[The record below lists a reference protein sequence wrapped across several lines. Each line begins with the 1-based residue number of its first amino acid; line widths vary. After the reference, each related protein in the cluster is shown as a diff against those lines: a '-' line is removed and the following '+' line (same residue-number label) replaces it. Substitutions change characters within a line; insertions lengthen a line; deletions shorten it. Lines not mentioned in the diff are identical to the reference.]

1 MNKIKWM
8 GVVLALLVSSTC
20 VTAAE
25 VEVVS
30 EGLYNPCGVAVQPET
45 GHVFVADSG
54 NLKVVRIVDGKPQD
68 VIVDFGT
75 DVYGKGPKYQVGPLG
90 IAFLDTNTLVVG
102 GGGSPDG
109 EEKLYAFTVPAVGEP
124 AIKASEANS
133 AMNLSLIHI

>member
-25 VEVVS
+25 LEVVS

-90 IAFLDTNTLVVG
+90 IVESGV
-102 GGGSPDG
+102 
-109 EEKLYAFTVPAVGEP
+109 
-124 AIKASEANS
+124 
-133 AMNLSLIHI
+133 